1 MSRKGIVGFGVMVLI
16 VASACGILSSGA
28 TPEGGGP
35 ETGRATPEPE
45 AQENSGADMVP
56 VSINQG
62 LASLDS
68 YSMTFTTDMLDSVA
82 QERTVTTLVVSNN
95 RDADASYNRTETRV
109 ETGDGELLS
118 EEVQEQYI
126 IGNQSCTVAEG
137 EAEVTSMS
145 DMAQVMAELMSQVVD
160 FNPLIENPVHVGQE
174 DVNGVSAD
182 TYTFEVRS
190 LGAASDA
197 EATRADGSYAI
208 AVDGDFLV
216 RYRLDLELRSGPEG
230 DPEAEYSISSY
241 DLSLGEINQPV
252 EIAFPPEC
260 QAAASGGG

>member
-1 MSRKGIVGFGVMVLI
+1 MSRKGIVAFGMALMVLG
-16 VASACGILSSGA
+16 SACAIMSTGG
-28 TPEGGGP
+28 TPEEAGAGTGGP
-35 ETGRATPEPE
+35 TDSPGTQGNVDA
-45 AQENSGADMVP
+45 GMLP

-68 YSMTFTTDMLDSVA
+68 YQMTLTIDTFDSVA
-82 QERTVTTLVVSNN
+82 LERSVTTFVVAHD

-109 ETGDGELLS
+109 ATGDGDVLS

-137 EAEVTSMS
+137 AAEFTTMS
-145 DMAQVMAELMSQVVD
+145 DTARVILELMSQVVD
-160 FNPLIENPVHVGQE
+160 FNPLIENPVYVGQE
-174 DVNGVSAD
+174 DVNGVSAR

-190 LGAASDA
+190 LGAASEA

-216 RYRLDLELRSGPEG
+216 RYRLDLELRTGPEG
-230 DPEAEYSISSY
+230 DPEAEYSVSAY
-241 DLSLGEINQPV
+241 DLSLEEINQPV
-252 EIAFPPEC
+252 EIEFPAEC
-260 QAAASGGG
+260 LAVEGGGS